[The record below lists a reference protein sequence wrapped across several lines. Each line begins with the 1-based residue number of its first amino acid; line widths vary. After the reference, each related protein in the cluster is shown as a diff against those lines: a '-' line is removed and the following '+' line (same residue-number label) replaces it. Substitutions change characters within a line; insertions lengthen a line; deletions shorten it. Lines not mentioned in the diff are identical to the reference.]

1 MTKVV
6 ADSSKT
12 LWQKSSQN
20 PQEVHKCAEVSH
32 FEIEAKQ
39 RRSRP
44 FWNWSQTKTKSA
56 ILKLKPNKDE
66 SAILNSRQTKK
77 VNYQRVLVLQAESVT
92 KGRIWNHATL
102 FAKSGRRKAKNHETL
117 LCKSGR
123 KKTNRKS
130 QNLGYIARIKT
141 NVESVRCIKGRHTRS
156 FNGCRFRGIG
166 TATDR
171 KSTETEIPFH
181 QQLHSYGNPE
191 ANPIDSNTL

>member
-1 MTKVV
+1 MDLKAYLDPASNPRSKCQRIHKISGSKWYTSQKKKFSR
-6 ADSSKT
+6 SSRGNF
-12 LWQKSSQN
+12 L
-20 PQEVHKCAEVSH
+20 
-32 FEIEAKQ
+32 
-39 RRSRP
+39 
-44 FWNWSQTKTKSA
+44 TKTAILRLKTHAHILRILLKYISVPKSA

-123 KKTNRKS
+123 KKTNQKS
-130 QNLGYIARIKT
+130 RNLGYIARIKT

-156 FNGCRFRGIG
+156 FNGCRFRG
-166 TATDR
+166 
-171 KSTETEIPFH
+171 
-181 QQLHSYGNPE
+181 QLYHH
-191 ANPIDSNTL
+191 